1 VNSQYTDLRFIHVN
15 CTALQYSPQQ
25 QFLGQLVCV
34 RGLLEERHYRRSGN
48 VFVKKISG
56 EFFYQATGQSQRHS
70 QVSDPSMKSFAMA
83 IPSNFFHLRE
93 YKFRTAKWTIALPPT
108 IPNNGLPTSRLHER
122 DIQKCVLAAFAA
134 RMQHRRLIWMPRAF
148 SLPGNAYDLAPASRK
163 LAPC

>member
-1 VNSQYTDLRFIHVN
+1 VRRKTTSSSIRYSPDLLVNSQYTDLRFIHVN

-48 VFVKKISG
+48 VFLKKISG

-83 IPSNFFHLRE
+83 IPSNFFQLRG

-108 IPNNGLPTSRLHER
+108 IPNNGLPTIPVFMNAISRSG
-122 DIQKCVLAAFAA
+122 VA
-134 RMQHRRLIWMPRAF
+134 RCF
-148 SLPGNAYDLAPASRK
+148 
-163 LAPC
+163 CC